1 MSLAAILRL
10 LGLGGAAL
18 ALEIACRSG
27 LIPATTVIAPS
38 QMVASLAAVLLG
50 GEFTWDILLTLGDVV
65 AAALLAVGVGFVAG
79 AVVHRLPTLRRAM
92 EPLLASYYAVP
103 TFMLYPVFI
112 IVFGVGSGAIIAI
125 SALLAVV
132 AMVTAT
138 LTALDRVPAV
148 LRRTARILR
157 LGPVATAWR
166 VVLPAAL
173 PNLFTGVKLAV
184 AYAFIGVI
192 ASEFILSGAGIGYA
206 IAYAYNNFNN
216 QTMYALMLLVVIIVT
231 VVNGGLNAVDRRLQA
246 RLRG

>member
-1 MSLAAILRL
+1 LRLAAILRL
-10 LGLGGAAL
+10 VGLGGAAL

-27 LIPATTVIAPS
+27 LVPATSVIAPS
-38 QMVASLAAVLLG
+38 QMAVSLVVVLLA

-79 AVVHRLPTLRRAM
+79 AVVHWLPALRRAM

-112 IVFGVGSGAIIAI
+112 ILFGVGSGAIIAI

-166 VVLPAAL
+166 VVLPAAM
-173 PNLFTGVKLAV
+173 PYLFTGVKLAV

-231 VVNGGLNAVDRRLQA
+231 AVNGGLNAVDRRLQA

>member
-1 MSLAAILRL
+1 MRLAAILRL
-10 LGLGGAAL
+10 VGLGGAAL

-27 LIPATTVIAPS
+27 LVPATSVIAPS
-38 QMVASLAAVLLG
+38 QMAVSLVVVLLA

-79 AVVHRLPTLRRAM
+79 AVVHWLPALRRAM

-112 IVFGVGSGAIIAI
+112 ILFGVGSGAIIAI

-166 VVLPAAL
+166 VVLPAAM
-173 PNLFTGVKLAV
+173 PYLFTGVKLAV

-231 VVNGGLNAVDRRLQA
+231 AVNGGLNAVDRRLQA